1 MSGAPPPGWTGLPQ
15 PPQQPST
22 DGFAIA
28 AVVFGILG
36 SALLSVPLGLV
47 ALRRIKRSGGA
58 KTGRGL
64 AIAGMAVGCVW
75 LAIIPAALLLDL
87 GDVFEHDNAE
97 RFSGT
102 EREIAIVID
111 RYEEELGEPGGP
123 PCEELLTRSY
133 IEEIEARE
141 DTSCEE
147 FHDIGARVPADIII
161 ERIHMPSGSTARVEV
176 TELDKNLTFDLVRE
190 DGWKIDAVLEE

>member
-1 MSGAPPPGWTGLPQ
+1 MSGVPPTAWMGPPR
-15 PPQQPST
+15 PPQETTT

-28 AVVFGILG
+28 AVVFGVVG
-36 SALLSVPLGLV
+36 SALLSVPLGLI

-58 KTGRGL
+58 RTGRGL

-87 GDVFEHDNAE
+87 GDVFEHENAD

-102 EREIAIVID
+102 QREIAIVVD

-123 PCEELLTRSY
+123 PCEELLTRAY
-133 IEEIEARE
+133 IEEIESTE
-141 DTSCEE
+141 DESCEE
-147 FHDIGARVPADIII
+147 YHDLGAQVPADIII
-161 ERIHMPSGSTARVEV
+161 ERIHMSSGTTARVEV
-176 TELDKNLTFDLVRE
+176 TELDKNLTFELVRE
-190 DGWKIDAVLEE
+190 DGWKIDSIVEH